1 VSQEATA
8 TVLSLFLIFCRIG
21 ACLMLLPGYSSNVVP
36 ANIRLFVAIAISLAL
51 SPGLL
56 PDITPIVRAAGDD
69 VRLQMIVTE
78 LLNGAM
84 IGTLGRIFMIAL
96 QFAGNVTAN
105 SIGMGQAVGAAIE
118 ETEVTPAIVTL
129 ITMTATVMIFALNL
143 HAEILKAI
151 LASYRTMPVEA
162 GFAARSGLVQIT
174 DNLDETFLL
183 CLRISSPFIVYAV
196 IVNFAIGLMNKMTP
210 QIPVYFISMPFVIAG
225 GMMLLGVSVGDFL
238 RIFIQNYQNWVFAG

>member
-1 VSQEATA
+1 MSAEATA

-21 ACLMLLPGYSSNVVP
+21 ACLMLLPGYSSSVVP
-36 ANIRLFVAIAISLAL
+36 ANIRLFVAVAIAL
-51 SPGLL
+51 SLSPALL
-56 PDITPIVRAAGDD
+56 PDILPMIRTAGDD
-69 VRLQMIVTE
+69 MRLQMIFTE
-78 LLNGAM
+78 ILNGAM

-96 QFAGNVTAN
+96 QFAGSVAAN
-105 SIGMGQAVGAAIE
+105 SIGMGQAIGAPID
-118 ETEVTPAIVTL
+118 ETEATPAIVTL
-129 ITMTATVMIFALNL
+129 ITLTATVLIFALNL

-151 LASYRTMPVEA
+151 LASYGTMPVEA

-210 QIPVYFISMPFVIAG
+210 QIPVYFISLPFVIAG

-238 RIFIQNYQNWVFAG
+238 RIFIQNYQTWVVAG